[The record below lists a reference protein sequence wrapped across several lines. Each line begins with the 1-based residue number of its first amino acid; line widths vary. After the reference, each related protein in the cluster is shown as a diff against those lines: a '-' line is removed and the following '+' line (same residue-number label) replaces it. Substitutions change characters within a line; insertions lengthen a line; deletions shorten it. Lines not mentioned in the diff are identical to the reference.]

1 MDKPNRTTVVTA
13 KEREAL
19 TESVV
24 EWTVAK
30 DYLFRSFEFANF
42 DAAFRFMTKVAVIAE
57 EIDHHPDWSNSWN
70 KVEIQITNHQA
81 GGLTEIDFVFGSK
94 ISELVTND

>member
-1 MDKPNRTTVVTA
+1 MATLNRTTVVTA
-13 KEREAL
+13 EERDAL

-24 EWTVAK
+24 GWTVTE
-30 DYLFRSFEFANF
+30 DYLFRRFEFTDF

-81 GGLTEIDFVFGSK
+81 GGLTEIDFVLGSK
-94 ISELVTND
+94 ISELVDK

>member
-1 MDKPNRTTVVTA
+1 MAILNRTTVVTA
-13 KEREAL
+13 EERDAL

-24 EWTVAK
+24 EWTVTEG
-30 DYLFRSFEFANF
+30 YLFRCFEFTDF

-81 GGLTEIDFVFGSK
+81 GGLTEIDCVLGSK
-94 ISELVTND
+94 ISELVDK